1 MACRSW
7 LDHVSSRELETLI
20 LGCSKYRMT
29 VFTLQCSLA
38 IRCKLD
44 QRLVRSPHTSAIAS
58 CTGRN
63 RLFFS
68 LKVGDQN
75 FCGKHQ

>member
-7 LDHVSSRELETLI
+7 LDPVSSRELETLI

-29 VFTLQCSLA
+29 VFTQGSLR

-44 QRLVRSPHTSAIAS
+44 QRLIRSSHTSAIAS

-63 RLFFS
+63 RLFFA
-68 LKVGDQN
+68 LELGDQN
-75 FCGKHQ
+75 FRC